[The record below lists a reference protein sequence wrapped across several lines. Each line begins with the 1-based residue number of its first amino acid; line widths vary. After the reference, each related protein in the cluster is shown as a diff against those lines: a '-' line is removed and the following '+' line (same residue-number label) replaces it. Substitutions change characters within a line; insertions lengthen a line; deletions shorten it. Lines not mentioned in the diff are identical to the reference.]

1 MICQILTVIFLHL
14 FQTKGPGEK
23 GPDEDDDEPEVEAGL
38 PAEVPNAIDTVRL
51 TSTRSVF
58 KPTQVDIDEAYE
70 PYSDEFNDYSSF
82 ANDEPVLRLT
92 RNKRRR
98 NRHNRH

>member
-1 MICQILTVIFLHL
+1 MIHLNVIQNSQLTYDLSNTYCNFLHF

-51 TSTRSVF
+51 TSTISVF
-58 KPTQVDIDEAYE
+58 KPT
-70 PYSDEFNDYSSF
+70 
-82 ANDEPVLRLT
+82 
-92 RNKRRR
+92 
-98 NRHNRH
+98 